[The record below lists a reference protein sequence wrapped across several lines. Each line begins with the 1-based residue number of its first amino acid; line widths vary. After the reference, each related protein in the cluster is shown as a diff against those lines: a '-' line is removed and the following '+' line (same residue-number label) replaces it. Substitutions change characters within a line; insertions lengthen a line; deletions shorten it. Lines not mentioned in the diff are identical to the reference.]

1 MLEARTTMRTKGP
14 AHGGFK
20 DPRQPELQ
28 APCPICV

>member
-14 AHGGFK
+14 VHGGFK

-28 APCPICV
+28 APCPIRV